1 MQIYGK
7 NLNSKRIHL
16 LREGEVHS
24 APVIYLMSRDQRVLD
39 NWALLYAQSLAL
51 ELKAPLFVCFYL
63 IPYFLGAG
71 TRHYSFMLLGLK
83 QVASDLKTKKIPFF
97 FIDSERGEN
106 LKMFS
111 KSINAGVV
119 VTDFDPLKI
128 KRAWIRD
135 FIKFTNLPVFEVD
148 AHNIVPCR
156 IASDKQEWAAYTFR
170 PKIKKL
176 LPQFLDDFSNVI
188 EHLFYNQN
196 QILLSKINNNLI
208 FEKYKNIFLENDFFK
223 SGEKEARNMLNHFIS
238 NKLNKYAINR
248 NDTQLDGLSNLSPY
262 LHFGQLSAQRVALEV
277 MNANAD
283 EDSKNSFHEELIVRR
298 ELSDN
303 FCFYNPNYAHFDG
316 FPDWAKKTLNE
327 HRSDKRDFIYSL
339 EEFEAAETHDEV
351 WNFSQKQMVDTGK
364 MHSYLRMYWAKKIL
378 EWTNSPEEAIEYSI
392 FLNDKYSL
400 DGRDPNGYTGIAWS
414 IGGVHDRAW
423 GERTVFGKIRYMS
436 RKKIKI

>member
-170 PKIKKL
+170 PKIKK
-176 LPQFLDDFSNVI
+176 
-188 EHLFYNQN
+188 
-196 QILLSKINNNLI
+196 
-208 FEKYKNIFLENDFFK
+208 
-223 SGEKEARNMLNHFIS
+223 
-238 NKLNKYAINR
+238 
-248 NDTQLDGLSNLSPY
+248 
-262 LHFGQLSAQRVALEV
+262 
-277 MNANAD
+277 
-283 EDSKNSFHEELIVRR
+283 
-298 ELSDN
+298 
-303 FCFYNPNYAHFDG
+303 
-316 FPDWAKKTLNE
+316 
-327 HRSDKRDFIYSL
+327 
-339 EEFEAAETHDEV
+339 
-351 WNFSQKQMVDTGK
+351 
-364 MHSYLRMYWAKKIL
+364 
-378 EWTNSPEEAIEYSI
+378 
-392 FLNDKYSL
+392 
-400 DGRDPNGYTGIAWS
+400 IATS
-414 IGGVHDRAW
+414 
-423 GERTVFGKIRYMS
+423 VFR
-436 RKKIKI
+436 